1 MESGA
6 WIIASRADTAM
17 WQAGIA
23 SDLLPGESIT
33 AFAHIFRF
41 KPVME
46 ALAITNCR
54 VIGFTT
60 VLEPGKKV
68 RIEVRG
74 EDIRSVEFV
83 RKRVTT
89 KLHIH
94 TDRGPILFGDV
105 MDQEQDFIREHI
117 ERLRRDTAQPQN
129 RTAEP
134 LRVSLEK
141 QPSEVVLPSSSIPQV
156 KTPRTTTLLSDEI
169 ARLADM
175 HQKGWLDDEEFRA
188 AKRAVI
194 SRMS

>member
-1 MESGA
+1 MVQSGA
-6 WIIASRADTAM
+6 WIIASRVDTAV
-17 WQAGIA
+17 WQAGMA
-23 SDLLPGESIT
+23 SDLLPGESVT

-46 ALAITNCR
+46 ALAITNRR

-60 VLEPGKKV
+60 VLQPGKKV

-94 TDRGPILFGDV
+94 TDRGPVLFGDV
-105 MDQEQDFIREHI
+105 MDQEEDFIREHI
-117 ERLRRDTAQPQN
+117 EQLRRDIAQPRRRQ
-129 RTAEP
+129 AEP

-141 QPSEVVLPSSSIPQV
+141 PPSATALPSSPTPQDGNSTV
-156 KTPRTTTLLSDEI
+156 LSDEI

-175 HQKGWLDDEEFRA
+175 HQKGWLDDDEFRA